1 MVKYFSENL
10 SDKNSKIKQ
19 KIQDL
24 CMNSGDFSIADFA
37 RELNCSVPTTT
48 KIVGELIDDGW
59 LEDLGKKGSASGRSP
74 SIFGLYP
81 EAGFFV
87 GVDLERN
94 HAKFMTMEFKGLSM
108 SYVEDVEFS
117 LRNTE

>member
-10 SDKNSKIKQ
+10 SDKNSIIKQ
-19 KIQDL
+19 KILDL

-59 LEDLGKKGSASGRSP
+59 LEDLGKRLGQRAETKHIRSQSGGRVLCGSGSGKKPRQHHDN
-74 SIFGLYP
+74 GLQ
-81 EAGFFV
+81 GTDTV
-87 GVDLERN
+87 L
-94 HAKFMTMEFKGLSM
+94 
-108 SYVEDVEFS
+108 
-117 LRNTE
+117 

>member
-10 SDKNSKIKQ
+10 SDKNSIIKQ
-19 KIQDL
+19 KILDL

-59 LEDLGKKGSASGRSP
+59 LEDLGKKARPAGGDQAYSVSIRRQGSLWEWIWKETTPTS
-74 SIFGLYP
+74 
-81 EAGFFV
+81 
-87 GVDLERN
+87 
-94 HAKFMTMEFKGLSM
+94 
-108 SYVEDVEFS
+108 
-117 LRNTE
+117 